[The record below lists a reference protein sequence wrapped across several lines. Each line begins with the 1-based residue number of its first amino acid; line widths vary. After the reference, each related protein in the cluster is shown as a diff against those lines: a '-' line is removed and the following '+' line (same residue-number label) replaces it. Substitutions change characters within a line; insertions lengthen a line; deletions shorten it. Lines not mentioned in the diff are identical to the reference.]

1 MKKNN
6 KSLLNFKLIR
16 VLIAFIEFNTNMYF
30 KINNYIEKM
39 KIKYIL
45 FLLLKFWLWTN
56 ISNIKI

>member
-45 FLLLKFWLWTN
+45 FLLLKF
-56 ISNIKI
+56 